1 MGGVGLL
8 VVAPAPD
15 VPSGVGAQPRVS
27 LPKVAILWGFT
38 GAAALERSDARW
50 TPGASSRNV
59 SERPASPSQHRC
71 PGAPRTSALHPRRRS
86 SRQEVMMGGC
96 AASPPAPIDFA
107 PVSTAQTW
115 TQCCAIL
122 PKHSDGGIQRLAS
135 CRALRNAAA
144 STTAARRGPRSP
156 MSACAHICA
165 SLTSA
170 SVVRRSQ
177 KSMRFA
183 RGAHICAALSANER
197 RGGPAAKDGRHLR
210 RFSSRSSR
218 FLPLLRASHGNHA
231 SAGVRQCL
239 DGGAPRPEMY
249 RACGG
254 DSQAGHV
261 RAVQRLWPA
270 SPPRPPAFYA
280 HFSSNGRS
288 LPRRSAGQTPR
299 RSAAPWIADSLARRD
314 LTLDPG
320 SK

>member
-218 FLPLLRASHGNHA
+218 FRSRFRCRFCVLRMGTTLARGSDSAWTGEPL
-231 SAGVRQCL
+231 
-239 DGGAPRPEMY
+239 APRCTEPAGGTPRPDMY
-249 RACGG
+249 ELYSASGRPLPRVRLRSTPTSPQTAVAFRGEAPG
-254 DSQAGHV
+254 KR
-261 RAVQRLWPA
+261 RAVPLR
-270 SPPRPPAFYA
+270 
-280 HFSSNGRS
+280 
-288 LPRRSAGQTPR
+288 
-299 RSAAPWIADSLARRD
+299 
-314 LTLDPG
+314 PG
-320 SK
+320 SLTRWRAAT